1 MSLCFVHMTLD
12 CAACFR
18 NLNAFHVYAS
28 CASLMIMNNK
38 RFKVSQFAF
47 INCFSFINLEVECG
61 WILMDRMIL
70 QWMLLV
76 LIQLS
81 YLNLTS
87 ACIANL
93 SWPPCFTT
101 DGQNGWR

>member
-1 MSLCFVHMTLD
+1 MFCTYDLD

-87 ACIANL
+87 ACTANP